1 MLKIA
6 LEARDENEHS
16 FPCKHCDDVF
26 KKKILLNQHNFKV
39 HEIQFD
45 TEYTCTQCGVSCAS
59 LPGLKAHNHAHP
71 ARKFLCASC
80 DKSFTKSRSLK
91 KRTLTQDPEQQF
103 KCHHCSKR
111 FVQKII

>member
-59 LPGLKAHNHAHP
+59 LPGLKAHNHAHS

-80 DKSFTKSRSLK
+80 DKSSIW
-91 KRTLTQDPEQQF
+91 
-103 KCHHCSKR
+103 
-111 FVQKII
+111 IISFSPS